1 MTSTNTDHVDS
12 HYARTATAG
21 APWPALSDSVTA
33 DVCVVGGGLAG
44 LNTALGLAERGC
56 AVVLLEARRI
66 AWGASGRNG
75 GFVLPGFSVDG
86 ETLAARLGRDH
97 ARRLHALS
105 RDAVALIRHRIA
117 AHAIACGPVIDGH
130 LRVSRRDRP
139 GALERRRDRLA
150 ALYNMALDYWPR
162 EKVRATL
169 DSPRYFDALHDGAGF
184 HLHPLNYSLGIAKAA
199 AAAGVR
205 LFEESAVRA
214 LTRDGAAHVV
224 VTERG
229 RVRADA
235 VVLACGGYIDGLVP
249 RLAGAT
255 VPVATAIVVTE
266 PLGARLHAAIRSDS
280 AIHDIRRTGNYYR
293 ILADGR
299 LLWGGGMTAWTRRA
313 PRRLAARMLGDL
325 VATYPQFA
333 GVRAETAWSG
343 LMAYARHQMPQ
354 IGLLRPGLWYATGF
368 GGHGMNTTTMAGELV
383 ALAIAERDDR
393 YRLFAPFGLTRTFG
407 PLGAAA
413 AQATYWYYGFR
424 DAYL

>member
-1 MTSTNTDHVDS
+1 MTPTNRDHVDS
-12 HYARTATAG
+12 HYARTATAD
-21 APWPALSDSVTA
+21 AAWPVLTDSVTA

-44 LNTALGLAERGC
+44 LNTALGLAERGR
-56 AVVLLEARRI
+56 AVVLLEARRV

-105 RDAVALIRHRIA
+105 RDAVALIRQRIA

-130 LRVSRRDRP
+130 LRVSRRFRP
-139 GALERRRDRLA
+139 GALERQRDRLA
-150 ALYNMALDYWPR
+150 ALYDMALDYWPR
-162 EKVRATL
+162 EKLRATL
-169 DSPRYFDALHDGAGF
+169 DSRRYFDALHDGTGF
-184 HLHPLNYSLGIAKAA
+184 HLHPLNYSLGIAKVA
-199 AAAGVR
+199 AAAGAR
-205 LFEESAVRA
+205 LFEASPVRA
-214 LTRDGAAHVV
+214 LRRDGAAHLV

-229 RVRADA
+229 RVRAES

-255 VPVATAIVVTE
+255 VPVATAIIVTE
-266 PLGARLHAAIRSDS
+266 PLGARLRAAIRSDG

-293 ILADGR
+293 VLADGR
-299 LLWGGGMTAWTRRA
+299 LLWGGGMTAWTRE
-313 PRRLAARMLGDL
+313 PKRLAAGMLGDL
-325 VATYPQFA
+325 VSTYPQFA

-354 IGLLRPGLWYATGF
+354 IGHLRPGLWYATGF

-383 ALAIAERDDR
+383 AAAIAEGDDR

-407 PLGAAA
+407 RLGAAA
-413 AQATYWYYGFR
+413 AQATYWYYGLR
-424 DAYL
+424 DACF